1 MASQAPPPRR
11 SSAKARAAAA
21 SSDDPG
27 VFGGY
32 QPSFMSK
39 PSQNVAKASNV
50 EDFFSAGDTG
60 AARKMEGRGFSVS
73 PGMTDFLFGDG
84 EGGGKGGGLG
94 KTVRQ
99 PLATVNLA
107 PGQVLDDEDFD

>member
-1 MASQAPPPRR
+1 
-11 SSAKARAAAA
+11 
-21 SSDDPG
+21 
-27 VFGGY
+27 
-32 QPSFMSK
+32 
-39 PSQNVAKASNV
+39 
-50 EDFFSAGDTG
+50 
-60 AARKMEGRGFSVS
+60 MEGRGLAAS

-84 EGGGKGGGLG
+84 EGGKGGGLG